1 MTTMLNVATAGAA
14 LRAKLN
20 DAKGV
25 GRADMYLADVMPV
38 SASEAKLLIGY
49 SPRNPVPTHEQVSAC
64 VAASTGRLTKSG
76 PLTVNLETLAN
87 HPVNSV
93 QAAVSVLVTS
103 PRLVANLSAKDKMV
117 VVSSTMFYDDAMKAN
132 WEIKSRADGVQFL
145 ECTRKE
151 NVPELLNT
159 AIASQGVLNKAV
171 SFATPEIVATAALQ
185 CSVGDF
191 VEFWAGDGLRRG
203 DVTKVNGDELTI
215 QGDDKPWN
223 VPAGAV
229 SKILRLNVK
238 AQNAEENRQ
247 LAMYT
252 ALWGPDFAK
261 QLVKMNANTNG
272 GSK

>member
-20 DAKGV
+20 DMKGV
-25 GRADMYLADVMPV
+25 GRADMYFADVMPV

-49 SPRNPVPTHEQVSAC
+49 SPRNPVPTHEQVAAFVSAGTQRM
-64 VAASTGRLTKSG
+64 VSTG
-76 PLTVNLETLAN
+76 PLTVQLETLTN
-87 HPVNSV
+87 HPINSV
-93 QAAVSVLVTS
+93 EAAVSVLVSS
-103 PRLVANLSAKDKMV
+103 PRRIANLNAKDRMV
-117 VVSSTMFYDDAMKAN
+117 VVSNTMFYDDNLKAN
-132 WEIKSRADGVQFL
+132 WEIRSGDDGVKFL

-159 AIASQGVLNKAV
+159 AIASQGILNKTV
-171 SFATPEIVATAALQ
+171 SFATPEVATTAALQ

-223 VPAGAV
+223 VPCGAV
-229 SKILRLNVK
+229 TKILRLNVK
-238 AQNAEENRQ
+238 AQNAEEKRQ

-252 ALWGPDFAK
+252 AIWGPEFAK
-261 QLVKMNANTNG
+261 QLVKP
-272 GSK
+272 SEVRK